1 MISENTRVVKAAGVV
16 GAATTLSRLLGFVR
30 DVAIAWYF
38 GAGFSTDAFIA
49 AFRIPNLLRRLFAEG
64 SLSAAFVPVFTD
76 YTVNRGRTEAFAL
89 ARSAFRVLA
98 LLLALITLCGI
109 MLAPWIVRAI
119 APGFDADKLML
130 TVTLTR
136 LMFPYVFFIGMVA
149 LCMGILNV
157 LGHFAV
163 PALAPV
169 LLNIAIIG
177 AVLLV
182 CPYMSRPVIGL
193 AGGVLVGGILQLS
206 LQLPVLVRLGFRFWQ
221 RGRFLHPGLKKIGI
235 LLPPVILGGAVY
247 QISIVVG
254 TLLASLLP
262 EGSISYLYFADRLVQ
277 FPLGIFAIATATAVL
292 PSFSRQAAAGDF
304 KALQDT
310 FAHTMQLVLFISI
323 PAMVGLIVLR
333 EPIVQLLF
341 QRGQFDA
348 RATQLTAEAL
358 LYYAIGLWAFSAVRI
373 VAAIFFA
380 LQDTRTPVLMAVFS
394 IAVNIILGVVLMD
407 PLGHGGLALATSL
420 ASMLNLG
427 LLLYALQRRLKTL
440 EYSSILRS
448 MIRTATGS
456 AVMGLGVWA
465 VARLLVPTANES
477 MGALMGGVAACV
489 AAGLVIY
496 GGFSYAVRTPE
507 LLSAMAEL
515 RKGIGRK

>member
-1 MISENTRVVKAAGVV
+1 MISENARVVKAAGVV
-16 GAATTLSRLLGFVR
+16 GAATMLSRLLGFVR

-38 GAGFSTDAFIA
+38 GAGFNTDAFIA

-89 ARSAFRVLA
+89 GRSAFRVMA

-109 MLAPWIVRAI
+109 MMAPWIVRAV
-119 APGFDADKLML
+119 APGFDADKLIL

-157 LGHFAV
+157 LGHFAA

-169 LLNIAIIG
+169 LLNVAIIG

-182 CPYMSRPVIGL
+182 CPYLRRPVIGL

-206 LQLPVLVRLGFRFWQ
+206 LQLPVLVRAGFRFWPG
-221 RGRFLHPGLKKIGI
+221 GRLFHPGLKRIGI

-292 PSFSRQAAAGDF
+292 PSFSRQAAAGDYQG
-304 KALQDT
+304 LQDT
-310 FAHTMQLVLFISI
+310 FVHTMKLVLFVSI

-333 EPIVQLLF
+333 EPIVRLLF

-348 RATQLTAEAL
+348 RATRLTAEAL
-358 LYYAIGLWAFSAVRI
+358 LYYAIGLWAFSTVRI
-373 VAAIFFA
+373 VAAVFFA
-380 LQDTRTPVLMAVFS
+380 LQDTRTPVQMAVFS
-394 IAVNIILGVVLMD
+394 LVGNIILGVVLMN
-407 PLGHGGLALATSL
+407 PMGHGGLALATSM

-427 LLLYALQRRLKTL
+427 LLLYALRRRLKTL

-448 MIRTATGS
+448 MIRTAAGS
-456 AVMGLGVWA
+456 TVMGLGVWA
-465 VARLLVPTANES
+465 VARQLMPAANQSMIVLL
-477 MGALMGGVAACV
+477 GGVAACV
-489 AAGLVIY
+489 AVGLVIY

-507 LLSAMAEL
+507 LISALAEF